1 MKGYVLDTNH
11 MGHAVRRSS
20 SVRQR
25 LEEARRT
32 GVVFGTCV
40 PVLCELEAGVQQVH
54 RPEEYRQ
61 NLKRLLLQVRVWPL
75 DLETA
80 RLYGEIHQRLRR
92 QGRILSTVDKMVA
105 ALAHQMRLKVLTTDR
120 DFEALPEIPR
130 ENWVVP

>member
-1 MKGYVLDTNH
+1 

-80 RLYGEIHQRLRR
+80 RLYGEIHQSLRR

-105 ALAHQMRLKVLTTDR
+105 ALA
-120 DFEALPEIPR
+120 
-130 ENWVVP
+130 

>member
-1 MKGYVLDTNH
+1 
-11 MGHAVRRSS
+11 
-20 SVRQR
+20 
-25 LEEARRT
+25 
-32 GVVFGTCV
+32 
-40 PVLCELEAGVQQVH
+40 VLCELEAGVQQVH

-80 RLYGEIHQRLRR
+80 RLYGEIHQSLRR

-105 ALAHQMRLKVLTTDR
+105 ALAQQMRLKVLTTDR